1 LWTRG
6 APGEYGVG
14 TMMVSSP
21 AGQDG
26 IFISYRTDD
35 AKVTAKDLYSRLA
48 RPFGSRQV
56 FFAPRGISPPANWA
70 DVINERLRSCG
81 VLLALIGDR
90 WLTEKLYNPQDFV
103 RIEIET
109 ALERPDV
116 KVIPVLIDGVRMP
129 AADKLPDSLAKLP
142 YLMAHKLSLDH
153 FDTDTGELIRLLNK
167 NLPRRVLPVAP
178 LAVAI
183 PLFVLALRFAGGP
196 STRTDLWIAF
206 ISAILGAAIAA
217 VDYRRST
224 VWLVAIET
232 FLIWCISFSIYKL
245 NIGDIHRLLPWGSG
259 AWPASSGAQY
269 LVILTGTAA
278 IVKLSILLILARR
291 SRKKYR
297 VVHVLLPVFLAC
309 MTVGLGLKTFGYASG
324 PGIHAS
330 GWIFFAALVASI
342 LAPIVVL
349 KRKLPG
355 WWNNPFALSAPDKD
369 ADTTVRPAG
378 AGRKQSGL

>member
-1 LWTRG
+1 
-6 APGEYGVG
+6 
-14 TMMVSSP
+14 MKVSSP

-35 AKVTAKDLYSRLA
+35 TEWAAARLHRRLA
-48 RPFGSRQV
+48 HHFSSRQV
-56 FFAPRGISPPANWA
+56 FFAPSGISLAANFVK
-70 DVINERLRSCG
+70 VINDRLQSCR
-81 VLLALIGDR
+81 VLLALISKH
-90 WLTEKLYNPQDFV
+90 WLTDKLYNPQDYV
-103 RIEIET
+103 RMEIET
-109 ALERPDV
+109 ALARPDV
-116 KVIPVLIDGVRMP
+116 KVVPVLIDIERMP
-129 AADKLPDSLAKLP
+129 SEDKLPASLAELP
-142 YLMAHKLSLDH
+142 YLEAHKLSEPH
-153 FDTDTGELIRLLNK
+153 FDIDTDLLIKRLNK
-167 NLPRRVLPVAP
+167 IIPRRVLAVAP

-183 PLFVLALRFAGGP
+183 PLFVLGLRFAGGP
-196 STRTDLWIAF
+196 AARTGLWIVLV
-206 ISAILGAAIAA
+206 SAILGAAIAA

-224 VWLVAIET
+224 AWLVAIET

-278 IVKLSILLILARR
+278 IVNLSILLILARR

-324 PGIHAS
+324 PGTHAS

-349 KRKLPG
+349 RRKLPG
-355 WWNNPFALSAPDKD
+355 WWNNPFALSAPDRD